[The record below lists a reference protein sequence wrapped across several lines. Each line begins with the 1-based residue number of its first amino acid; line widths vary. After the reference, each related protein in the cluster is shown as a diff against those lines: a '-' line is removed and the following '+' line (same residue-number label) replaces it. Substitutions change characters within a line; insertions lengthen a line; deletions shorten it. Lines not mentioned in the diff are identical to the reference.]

1 MDKFIRSEICLVR
14 ALGDMNHYTRL
25 VKDCVQLARDEA
37 FIIKK
42 IRKYLQDLPEDIK
55 KQYDFRYVRGNK
67 IKCDKFI
74 PYRFIMRRKLNELIY
89 KQFHDDIKKYIQ
101 DAKSI
106 LRINLDMD
114 VYTMFV
120 KCQNHRHKIIRMSNN
135 VVNDSKRKLD
145 RVRGHIKK

>member
-1 MDKFIRSEICLVR
+1 M
-14 ALGDMNHYTRL
+14 GDMNHYTRL
-25 VKDCVQLARDEA
+25 VRDCVQLARDEA
-37 FIIKK
+37 FLIKK

-89 KQFHDDIKKYIQ
+89 KQIHDDIKKYIQ

-106 LRINLDMD
+106 LRINLDID
-114 VYTMFV
+114 VYTMFI
-120 KCQNHRHKIIRMSNN
+120 KCQKHRHKIIRMSNK

>member
-1 MDKFIRSEICLVR
+1 MDKFIRSEICFVR
-14 ALGDMNHYTRL
+14 SLGDINHYSRL
-25 VKDCVQLARDEA
+25 MRDCVQLARDEA
-37 FIIKK
+37 VLIKK

-55 KQYDFRYVRGNK
+55 KQYDLRYVRGNK

-74 PYRFIMRRKLNELIY
+74 PYRFVMLRKLNELIY

-120 KCQNHRHKIIRMSNN
+120 KCQKHRNKSVHMSNK
-135 VVNDSKRKLD
+135 VVEDSKRKLD

>member
-1 MDKFIRSEICLVR
+1 MR
-14 ALGDMNHYTRL
+14 
-25 VKDCVQLARDEA
+25 DCVQLARDEA
-37 FIIKK
+37 VLIKK

-55 KQYDFRYVRGNK
+55 KQYDFRYVIGNK

-89 KQFHDDIKKYIQ
+89 KQFHNDIKKYIQ

-120 KCQNHRHKIIRMSNN
+120 KCQKHRNKIVRISNKL
-135 VVNDSKRKLD
+135 VEDSKHKLD
-145 RVRGHIKK
+145 LVRGHIKK

>member
-1 MDKFIRSEICLVR
+1 MDKFIRSEISLIR

-101 DAKSI
+101 DARSI

-120 KCQNHRHKIIRMSNN
+120 KCQKHRHKIIRMSNK

>member
-1 MDKFIRSEICLVR
+1 MDKFIRSEISLVR

-37 FIIKK
+37 FLIKK

-55 KQYDFRYVRGNK
+55 KQYDLRYVRGNK

-89 KQFHDDIKKYIQ
+89 KQFHVDIKKYIQ
-101 DAKSI
+101 DARAI

-114 VYTMFV
+114 VYTMFI
-120 KCQNHRHKIIRMSNN
+120 KCQKHRNKIVRISNR
-135 VVNDSKRKLD
+135 VVEVSKRKLD
-145 RVRGHIKK
+145 RVSGHIKK

>member
-1 MDKFIRSEICLVR
+1 M
-14 ALGDMNHYTRL
+14 GDMNYYTRL
-25 VKDCVQLARDEA
+25 VRDCVQLARDEA

-101 DAKSI
+101 DARSI

-120 KCQNHRHKIIRMSNN
+120 KCQKHRHKIIRMSNK

>member
-1 MDKFIRSEICLVR
+1 MDKFIRSEICFVR
-14 ALGDMNHYTRL
+14 SLGDMNYYTRL
-25 VKDCVQLARDEA
+25 VRDCVQLARDEA

-120 KCQNHRHKIIRMSNN
+120 KCQKHRHKIVRMSNK

-145 RVRGHIKK
+145 RVRGHIKR

>member
-1 MDKFIRSEICLVR
+1 MR
-14 ALGDMNHYTRL
+14 
-25 VKDCVQLARDEA
+25 DCVQLARDEA
-37 FIIKK
+37 VLIKK

-55 KQYDFRYVRGNK
+55 KQYDFRYVRGNR

-89 KQFHDDIKKYIQ
+89 KQFHNDIKKYIQ

-120 KCQNHRHKIIRMSNN
+120 KCQKHRNKIVRISNKL
-135 VVNDSKRKLD
+135 VEDSKRKLD
-145 RVRGHIKK
+145 IIREHIKK

>member
-1 MDKFIRSEICLVR
+1 MDKFIRSEICFVR
-14 ALGDMNHYTRL
+14 SLGDMNHYTRL
-25 VKDCVQLARDEA
+25 VRDCVQLARDEA
-37 FIIKK
+37 VLIKK

-55 KQYDFRYVRGNK
+55 KQYDFRYIRGNK

-120 KCQNHRHKIIRMSNN
+120 KCQKHRHKIIRMSNK

-145 RVRGHIKK
+145 RVRGHIKH

>member
-1 MDKFIRSEICLVR
+1 
-14 ALGDMNHYTRL
+14 MNHYTRL

-120 KCQNHRHKIIRMSNN
+120 KCQKHRHKIIRMSNK

-145 RVRGHIKK
+145 RVRGHIKR

>member
-1 MDKFIRSEICLVR
+1 MDKFIRSEISLFR

-37 FIIKK
+37 FLIKK

-89 KQFHDDIKKYIQ
+89 EQFNNEMKNYIR
-101 DAKSI
+101 DARSI

-114 VYTMFV
+114 VYTMFI
-120 KCQNHRHKIIRMSNN
+120 KCQKHRNKIVRTSNK

-145 RVRGHIKK
+145 RVSGHIKK

>member
-1 MDKFIRSEICLVR
+1 MDKFIRSEISLVR
-14 ALGDMNHYTRL
+14 ALGDMDYYTRL

-37 FIIKK
+37 FLIKK

-89 KQFHDDIKKYIQ
+89 EHFNNEMKKYIR
-101 DAKSI
+101 DARSI

-120 KCQNHRHKIIRMSNN
+120 KCQKHRNKIVRMSNR
-135 VVNDSKRKLD
+135 VVEDSKRKLD
-145 RVRGHIKK
+145 RVSGHIKK

>member
-1 MDKFIRSEICLVR
+1 MR
-14 ALGDMNHYTRL
+14 
-25 VKDCVQLARDEA
+25 DCVQLARDEA
-37 FIIKK
+37 VLIKK

-55 KQYDFRYVRGNK
+55 KQYDFRYVIGNR

-89 KQFHDDIKKYIQ
+89 KQFHNDIKKYIQ

-120 KCQNHRHKIIRMSNN
+120 KCQKHRNKIVRISNKL
-135 VVNDSKRKLD
+135 VEDSKRKLD
-145 RVRGHIKK
+145 IVREHIKK